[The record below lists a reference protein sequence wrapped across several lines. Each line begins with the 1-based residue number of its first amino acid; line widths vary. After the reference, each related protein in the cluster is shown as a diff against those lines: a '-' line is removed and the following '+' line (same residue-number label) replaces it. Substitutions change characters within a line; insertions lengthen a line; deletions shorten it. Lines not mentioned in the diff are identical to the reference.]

1 MADEDFERGQ
11 REECLGLSDRHAL
24 VSGGGTGV
32 GAAIASTLAHYGAKV
47 TICGRRREP
56 LDELASTHE
65 NIFALTCDVTDEDS
79 VAACVESAV
88 AMSGQVDIAVANA
101 GAAQAKPFLKM
112 TAGDFGKMLDVNLT
126 GTFNLWRATASG
138 MKDNGWGRM
147 IAISSIAG
155 LKGHS
160 YISAYCAAKHGVIGL
175 TRSLAH
181 EFATSGIT
189 VNAVCPGYVE
199 TDLLDDAIDNIVAK
213 TGMDRGAAAETLR
226 QGSPQN
232 RFIQPSEVAQTVLW
246 LCGEGACSVN
256 GAAIPISGGEV

>member
-1 MADEDFERGQ
+1 MD
-11 REECLGLSDRHAL
+11 LSGRHAL

-32 GAAIASTLAHYGAKV
+32 GAAVATALVQSGAKV
-47 TICGRRREP
+47 TICGRRSEP
-56 LDELASTHE
+56 LDELASSHD
-65 NIFALTCDVTDEDS
+65 NIHAVTCDVTDEGS
-79 VAACVESAV
+79 VSACVDSAV
-88 AMSGQVDIAVANA
+88 AMSGPVDIAVANA

-112 TAGDFGKMLDVNLT
+112 TSGDLAKMLDVNLT

-138 MKDNGWGRM
+138 MRENGWGRM
-147 IAISSIAG
+147 IAIASIAG

-175 TRSLAH
+175 TRALAH

-189 VNAVCPGYVE
+189 VNAICPGYVE
-199 TDLLDDAIDNIVAK
+199 TDLLDNAIDNIVAK
-213 TGMDRGAAAETLR
+213 TGMDREAAAETLK

-232 RFIQPSEVAQTVLW
+232 RFIQPSEVAHTVLW
-246 LCGEGACSVN
+246 LCGDGACSVN